1 MNVISPS
8 SITSVWHFGR
18 PGQIENPKLRP
29 KPPKHLSKQ
38 SRYRAAKVVHPWVC
52 WAISPPERLDQ
63 IAKKS
68 WLAEFV
74 YILHYQDC
82 HHQHHYHHH
91 QNFIYHHRRHLRCQY
106 KRLPASGLTEIPS
119 LGKIVRPPALKR
131 IKEYYPI
138 SVAMIVELI
147 GCVRV
152 CISLGMYCFVVS
164 NLLWAHGEVPPQH
177 WKGKALR

>member
-74 YILHYQDC
+74 CILHNQDC
-82 HHQHHYHHH
+82 HHYLQYHYHHH
-91 QNFIYHHRRHLRCQY
+91 QNFVYHHRRHLRCQY

-119 LGKIVRPPALKR
+119 FGKIVRPPAFKR
-131 IKEYYPI
+131 IKNNTFLFQWQWCLSLLVCVSLYW
-138 SVAMIVELI
+138 IVLL
-147 GCVRV
+147 C
-152 CISLGMYCFVVS
+152 CFKFIVS
-164 NLLWAHGEVPPQH
+164 AWRGPTSTSE
-177 WKGKALR
+177 R